1 MSRKYVCPVHDV
13 CTDIQLRVILHDYLE
28 RPAKLF
34 LCVVFA
40 TQMLVY
46 EVRCI
51 RLFRAT
57 YSECD
62 TVTFAAPI
70 TGACCIAGA
79 QHWASP
85 ELAMVLPVCAE
96 PPAMQHKRL
105 RV

>member
-1 MSRKYVCPVHDV
+1 MCVQCMTCSLTYNLELL
-13 CTDIQLRVILHDYLE
+13 IVIILNN

-34 LCVVFA
+34 LRVVFA
-40 TQMLVY
+40 TQMLDY

-96 PPAMQHKRL
+96 PPAMQHNL
-105 RV
+105 RSY